1 MTAPF
6 SPAELAG
13 ASLAPSFPF
22 TKGVPLLKVP
32 ATEKSPLHRS
42 HGPAALA
49 DTETVL
55 FDLATDPRQM
65 QPLTDPTVAAR
76 MAAALA
82 RLHAHRVVHGDVKPR
97 NVVRAGAPPVMAL
110 IDMDAAA
117 ALGAPV
123 APKSSSAF
131 APPELARALLAAA
144 DAETGVVPP
153 LAASPAQDAWAFGAT
168 LFAMLTGATLLHAD
182 AVAAAALPVP
192 MGAEEDGLTRSFSQ
206 AAGMV
211 RTCERLEEDA
221 AAASAQAKGQLL
233 LKDAN

>member
-1 MTAPF
+1 MFQYTLMPTHMTAPF

-82 RLHAHRVVHGDVKPR
+82 RLMAD
-97 NVVRAGAPPVMAL
+97 NDAPEEL
-110 IDMDAAA
+110 FRRFG
-117 ALGAPV
+117 LTPV
-123 APKSSSAF
+123 A
-131 APPELARALLAAA
+131 
-144 DAETGVVPP
+144 
-153 LAASPAQDAWAFGAT
+153 
-168 LFAMLTGATLLHAD
+168 
-182 AVAAAALPVP
+182 
-192 MGAEEDGLTRSFSQ
+192 
-206 AAGMV
+206 
-211 RTCERLEEDA
+211 
-221 AAASAQAKGQLL
+221 
-233 LKDAN
+233 